1 MTNGRNQDNAAR
13 FLQYLASDEAQAIY
27 QSYGFLRASAEEM
40 ELKPL

>member
-1 MTNGRNQDNAAR
+1 MNTGRNQSNATR

-27 QSYGFLRASAEEM
+27 ESYGFLRASAEEL

>member
-1 MTNGRNQDNAAR
+1 MNTGRNQENAAR

-27 QSYGFLRASAEEM
+27 ESYGFLRASTAEL